1 MNVTPKTKVKD
12 TPATTLEALTAGLV
26 SLCWPRAY
34 IRGDD
39 SCLDLST
46 RPPGRGLWCC
56 CCDDQ
61 GQPEMLTLH
70 LPSEWVDPPAAVS
83 IHCMPGGA
91 LGPCLLWRHAI
102 EEGDDTTDLAELPAW
117 PGFRVA
123 QGLAELLG

>member
-1 MNVTPKTKVKD
+1 MTTTADTAPAKT
-12 TPATTLEALTAGLV
+12 AAELTAELV
-26 SLCWPRAY
+26 SLSWPRAY
-34 IRGDD
+34 VRGDD
-39 SCLDLST
+39 GFLDLST
-46 RPPGRGLWCC
+46 RPAGRGLWCC
-56 CCDDQ
+56 CYDDQ
-61 GQPEMLTLH
+61 GQPEMITMH

-83 IHCMPGGA
+83 IHCMPGGD